1 LVSLPHSPSSPR
13 AQHTLHSRRSF
24 QKNALGN
31 MIESSK
37 FGAGAAYRDLFQ
49 APMTPSNIINPK
61 PKSGVYAKSGS
72 CWRCSRLQGVGSSLS
87 CQNNL
92 VVSYQDKFI
101 VSCQD
106 IFVHT
111 HKCVNPTVPLI
122 LLHSIYTTRQLL
134 KAGKKRLFPGF
145 RFQASR
151 QKIQEIP
158 ILRRRRNLK
167 KTVSRLLW
175 KQARSTIVLD
185 STHHYIPL
193 PKRSYLLD
201 SQSLGYQLLGVHH
214 VFLIICRRGAYTAIL
229 PI

>member
-1 LVSLPHSPSSPR
+1 
-13 AQHTLHSRRSF
+13 
-24 QKNALGN
+24 

-167 KTVSRLLW
+167 KLFLACCGNRHEARLFWTRPIITYRCRKGHIYLTHRAWDINFLVSTMFFSSSADGVHTQQFYRFNNTLSVSEHTSPTL
-175 KQARSTIVLD
+175 
-185 STHHYIPL
+185 YIPSFNL
-193 PKRSYLLD
+193 
-201 SQSLGYQLLGVHH
+201 
-214 VFLIICRRGAYTAIL
+214 
-229 PI
+229 